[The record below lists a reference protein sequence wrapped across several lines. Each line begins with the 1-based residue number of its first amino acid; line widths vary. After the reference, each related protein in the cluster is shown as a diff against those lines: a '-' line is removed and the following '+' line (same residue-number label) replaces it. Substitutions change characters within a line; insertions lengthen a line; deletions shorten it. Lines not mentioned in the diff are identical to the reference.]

1 MNRSMRPRFI
11 VLLVNAVAEAQG
23 RALVL
28 FAHGAGYAL
37 AYQGKEIIHEFV
49 LEAGGSLQEFNL
61 EGVAAYAVP
70 ADGLYVGTLALVP
83 GGLLVNDLRPVTQE
97 EWKAHRAGEWPWES
111 VA

>member
-1 MNRSMRPRFI
+1 MRPRFI
-11 VLLVNAVAEAQG
+11 ISSVSAVVEPQAQG
-23 RALVL
+23 LALIL

-70 ADGLYVGTLALVP
+70 VDGLYIGTLTLAE
-83 GGLLVNDLRPVTQE
+83 GGLLVNDLRPATVE
-97 EWKAHRAGEWPWES
+97 EWKLHRSGEWPWES
-111 VA
+111 AS